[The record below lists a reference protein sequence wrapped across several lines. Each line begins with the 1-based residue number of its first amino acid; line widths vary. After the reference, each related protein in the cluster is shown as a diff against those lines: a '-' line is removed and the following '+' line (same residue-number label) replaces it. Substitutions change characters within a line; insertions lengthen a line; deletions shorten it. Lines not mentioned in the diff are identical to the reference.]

1 MASTNVSFTEGFN
14 NPMGQGFSNF
24 GQGSMVSGS
33 KDFLMSNTLVAKLA
47 FLLLVMIVFFILLRL
62 IIQGIVWWNQDNPN
76 PFIVACRRDGDR
88 QGRFSSNPK
97 IANSIP
103 ILRSFN
109 EKEGLE
115 FTWSLW
121 MYVKKPH
128 LATGQGPTKTTYYHI
143 FHKGNVSGNGY
154 LSARTHNVAPGLY
167 IEAKKDGDRPENNLV
182 AIINTFKG
190 EGTELEKSTV
200 IKSIPFGKWMHI
212 AIVVKHKNFDVYV
225 NGQLASRRVL
235 KSLPMQNY
243 GDTYISQKGHGTEEY
258 GFNGEISALR
268 YFNSALNPVEIASIS
283 RSGPN
288 MCSDSSKPGPP
299 PYFSNRWY
307 TVTN

>member
-1 MASTNVSFTEGFN
+1 M
-14 NPMGQGFSNF
+14 
-24 GQGSMVSGS
+24 
-33 KDFLMSNTLVAKLA
+33 
-47 FLLLVMIVFFILLRL
+47 
-62 IIQGIVWWNQDNPN
+62 IIQGIVWWNQDDPN
-76 PFIVACRRDGDR
+76 PWIIACRRDGDR
-88 QGRFSSNPK
+88 QKSISSNPK

-109 EKEGLE
+109 ESEGLE

-128 LATGQGPTKTTYYHI
+128 AANSSVNESTYYHI
-143 FHKGNVSGNGY
+143 FHKGNVSGGGW

-167 IEAKKDGDRPENNLV
+167 IEAKNDGGNAGTPVNNLV
-182 AIINTFKG
+182 AVINTFKG
-190 EGTELEKSTV
+190 EGSELEKSTV

-212 AIVVKHKNFDVYV
+212 AIVVKDKNFDVYV

-243 GDTYISQKGHGTEEY
+243 GGTHVSQKGHNTEEY
-258 GFNGEISALR
+258 GFNGELSALR
-268 YFNSALNPVEIASIS
+268 YYNSALNPVEIASIA